1 MRFILWSRILSALVM
16 ISYALKND
24 FVLLLLGEV
33 LYKCQFE
40 KVCLIFVQV
49 FYVLTDFISTCSI
62 DYWERGGKIPT
73 IITEKIN
80 EISWFL
86 RKVNKIDKPLA
97 SLIKRK
103 TEKERERY
111 TTHITNLKNERENN
125 DDELTGIKT
134 IIKKYTETLCTKF
147 GNTNE
152 IEIFIEN
159 RKHQISLKN

>member
-1 MRFILWSRILSALVM
+1 M
-16 ISYALKND
+16 
-24 FVLLLLGEV
+24 
-33 LYKCQFE
+33 
-40 KVCLIFVQV
+40 
-49 FYVLTDFISTCSI
+49 
-62 DYWERGGKIPT
+62 
-73 IITEKIN
+73 
-80 EISWFL
+80 